1 LVTEMNTGQMLEDVR
16 MAVKGRI
23 PIEFYAR
30 VGGIVPYPDEI
41 LGEIKR
47 LVREPTSPDG
57 DPRQR
62 WMQRLKDGVIT
73 LS

>member
-1 LVTEMNTGQMLEDVR
+1 MNTGQMLEDVK
-16 MAVKGRI
+16 MAVKGRV

-30 VGGIVPYPDEI
+30 LGGIVPYPDEI
-41 LGEIKR
+41 LGEIRR
-47 LVREPTSPDG
+47 LAHGPRSPDG
-57 DPRQR
+57 DPRAR